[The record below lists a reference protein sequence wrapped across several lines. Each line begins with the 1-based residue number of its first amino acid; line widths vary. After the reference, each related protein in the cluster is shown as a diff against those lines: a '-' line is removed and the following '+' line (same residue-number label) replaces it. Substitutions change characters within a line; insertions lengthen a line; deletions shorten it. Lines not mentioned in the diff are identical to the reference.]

1 LLRRLFGTR
10 SHVPRDPEVV
20 IPDAKQGGHG
30 DHWGCVLQAIDEG
43 KLVDYLVAV
52 TKKDDQPEQFGTDR
66 KGLAFRSELGPL
78 RTCVIVVD
86 NVIASAYPEVEDGP
100 VWPVKIQEIIPW
112 ANGIEGQISGSA
124 YGAQVRFFDTRFY
137 ANSGRYVVGEIYNFK
152 MGALAYT
159 IGQAPEIEAQSDIGA
174 KISFKGAS
182 AYMPA
187 SSGGAN
193 NSDTDIDDYWFHSPL
208 EGEPVETSLVDR
220 KLTGYPIIMAIP
232 NDYELHI
239 TVYAAE
245 HAIAADMALAR
256 LEDDLQ
262 GFLWLQ
268 GQLET

>member
-1 LLRRLFGTR
+1 
-10 SHVPRDPEVV
+10 VV

-30 DHWGCVLQAIDEG
+30 DHWGCVLRAIDEG
-43 KLVDYLVAV
+43 KLVDYLVEV
-52 TKKDDQPEQFGTDR
+52 TRNDNQPEQFGTNR
-66 KGLAFRSELGPL
+66 KGLVFRSAEGPL

-86 NVIASAYPEVEDGP
+86 SVIASAYPEVEDGP
-100 VWPVKIQEIIPW
+100 VWPVRLDEIIPW

-124 YGAQVRFFDTRFY
+124 YGALVRFFDTRFNENADKY
-137 ANSGRYVVGEIYNFK
+137 KVGEIYNFK

-159 IGQAPEIEAQSDIGA
+159 IGHAPEMEAQSDIGA

-187 SSGGAN
+187 TSGGATN
-193 NSDTDIDDYWFHSPL
+193 NDADIDDYWFHSPL
-208 EGEPVETSLVDR
+208 EGQPLETSLVEQ

-239 TVYAAE
+239 TVYAAD
-245 HAIAADMALAR
+245 HALASDMALAR
-256 LEDDLQ
+256 LQDDLQ

-268 GQLET
+268 GHLET